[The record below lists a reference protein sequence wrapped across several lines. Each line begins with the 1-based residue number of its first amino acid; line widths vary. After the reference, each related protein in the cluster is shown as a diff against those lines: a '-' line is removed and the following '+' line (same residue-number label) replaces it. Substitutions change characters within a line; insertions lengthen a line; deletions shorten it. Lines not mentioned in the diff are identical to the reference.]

1 MGCRRGSCIGLGDQE
16 SSQAVSSLVV
26 GKYGGCLPRF
36 AGSKP
41 AKGGHHGHLAKECD
55 GLYLQ
60 ISTIKVGS
68 RKEELFWPSRP
79 SPCYNI
85 VDGLA
90 NVALWKDWSKEKGK
104 I

>member
-1 MGCRRGSCIGLGDQE
+1 M
-16 SSQAVSSLVV
+16 
-26 GKYGGCLPRF
+26 
-36 AGSKP
+36 
-41 AKGGHHGHLAKECD
+41 AKGCD

-90 NVALWKDWSKEKGK
+90 NVALSKDWSEEKGTSRTK
-104 I
+104 QQGKMNGEMLMALSVEGSL